1 MTYNLLL
8 KGKFRMNLED
18 FFRKDPGLLD
28 QFKKCSSKDDF
39 MNVAQENN
47 MRFAAG
53 KLDEVYEYIQKIKN
67 RDELSDDALSTASG
81 GVGNE
86 TKVEELNIG
95 GTANSN
101 GAPTTK
107 LVM

>member
-39 MNVAQENN
+39 MNVAQENIY
-47 MRFAAG
+47 A
-53 KLDEVYEYIQKIKN
+53 KQKRTDISSPNSKIISN
-67 RDELSDDALSTASG
+67 KFDPTISTF
-81 GVGNE
+81 NCFI
-86 TKVEELNIG
+86 TK
-95 GTANSN
+95 S
-101 GAPTTK
+101 
-107 LVM
+107 